1 MVIVLGY
8 SNSYSKHNNRALREA
23 MKETDFIAL
32 DQKIEYLVALCQKLQ
47 TENHRLQLQDKT
59 WRAEK
64 TQLMEKN
71 DLARHKVEAMI
82 GRVRALEQE
91 S

>member
-1 MVIVLGY
+1 
-8 SNSYSKHNNRALREA
+8 
-23 MKETDFIAL
+23 MKEPDFIAL
-32 DQKIEYLVALCQKLQ
+32 DQKIEYLVGLCQKLQ
-47 TENHRLQLQDKT
+47 AENRRLQQQEKT

-64 TQLMEKN
+64 AQLMEKN
-71 DLARHKVEAMI
+71 DLARNKIEAML

>member
-1 MVIVLGY
+1 
-8 SNSYSKHNNRALREA
+8 
-23 MKETDFIAL
+23 MKEPDFIAL
-32 DQKIEYLVALCQKLQ
+32 DQKIEYLVTLCQKLQ
-47 TENHRLQLQDKT
+47 ADNRRLQQRERT

-64 TQLMEKN
+64 AQLMEKN
-71 DLARHKVEAMI
+71 DLARNKIEAML